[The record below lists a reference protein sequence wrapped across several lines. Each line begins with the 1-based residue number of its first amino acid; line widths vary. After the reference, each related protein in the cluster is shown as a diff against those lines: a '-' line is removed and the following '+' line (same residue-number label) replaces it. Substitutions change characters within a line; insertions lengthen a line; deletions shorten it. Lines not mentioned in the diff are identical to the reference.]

1 MNKEIEI
8 VIATLQE
15 AINSKNISK
24 EDIKSCLFFCSKK
37 LINLAFKIK

>member
-1 MNKEIEI
+1 MKEELER
-8 VIATLQE
+8 VIATIQE
-15 AINSKNISK
+15 TINSKNLSK